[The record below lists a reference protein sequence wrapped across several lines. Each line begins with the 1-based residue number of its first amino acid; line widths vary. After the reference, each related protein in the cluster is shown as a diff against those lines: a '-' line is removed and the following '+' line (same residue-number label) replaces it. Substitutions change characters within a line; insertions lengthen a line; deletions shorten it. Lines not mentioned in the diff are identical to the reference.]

1 MFGELRSAFSDRS
14 GELKQQRD
22 TGCMALRYDADMQL
36 GYYDVPAAV
45 MSADGVPLTELI
57 GERGAASVDD
67 MMGPPPV
74 DGWRVIAGDLADF
87 GGQPPVLAAPWS
99 SPRSNGWMVINL
111 SLLDGVWQA
120 SILGDDRPL
129 RPSRARRRAGLT
141 LAWPVPAMAASVGTI
156 PQLRVRLSNAGDRPW
171 DNDGRDYDHVTVRLL
186 GPSGE
191 PLPDAQTSPWKSG
204 DMVGAEIHL
213 LPPLLPGSFVDLT
226 PARGAAH
233 ISTLPPGDYGVVAEL
248 NDLQLC
254 SAPEALQLR
263 LR

>member
-1 MFGELRSAFSDRS
+1 MAPRF
-14 GELKQQRD
+14 D
-22 TGCMALRYDADMQL
+22 TDMQL

-45 MSADGVPLTELI
+45 LSADGVPLTELI
-57 GERGAASVDD
+57 GERGAASLDD

-87 GGQPPVLAAPWS
+87 GGQQPVLAAPWS
-99 SPRSNGWMVINL
+99 SPRSNGWMVISL
-111 SLLDGVWQA
+111 SRPDSAWQA

-141 LAWPVPAMAASVGTI
+141 LTWSVPVMSASVGTV

-171 DNDGRDYDHVTVRLL
+171 GNDGADYDHVTVRLL
-186 GPSGE
+186 GSSGE
-191 PLPDAQTSPWKSG
+191 PLPYPRTSPWKGG
-204 DMVGAEIHL
+204 DMVGAEIHR

-233 ISTLPPGDYGVVAEL
+233 ISALPPGDYDVVAEL
-248 NDLQLC
+248 NDLQLR
-254 SAPEALQLR
+254 SAPEALKLR